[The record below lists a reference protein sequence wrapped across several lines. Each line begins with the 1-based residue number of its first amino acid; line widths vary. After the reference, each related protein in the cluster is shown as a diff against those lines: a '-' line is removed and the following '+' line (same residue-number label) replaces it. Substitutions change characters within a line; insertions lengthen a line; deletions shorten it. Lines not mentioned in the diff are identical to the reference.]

1 MSNNSSN
8 HSIRADRVHFI
19 HQNDHAGADVA
30 FNTSGDFD
38 FVKAVKSRDGV
49 VVNDK
54 FKLKESSNVL
64 YIQKNTG
71 TAAVPVWT
79 NYLSLA

>member
-1 MSNNSSN
+1 MSNYNN
-8 HSIRADRVHFI
+8 HSIRADRVNFI
-19 HQNDHAGADVA
+19 HQNDHTGSDVT
-30 FNTSGDFD
+30 FNTSGNFD

-71 TAAVPVWT
+71 TRSVPIWT
-79 NYLSLA
+79 NYLSLT